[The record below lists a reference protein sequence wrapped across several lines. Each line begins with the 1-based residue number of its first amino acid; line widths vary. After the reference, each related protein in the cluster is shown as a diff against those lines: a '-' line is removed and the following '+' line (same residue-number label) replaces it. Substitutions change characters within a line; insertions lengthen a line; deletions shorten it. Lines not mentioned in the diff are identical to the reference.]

1 MKSLRIGSVIAAL
14 GLLAA
19 ALPGAA
25 AAASP
30 GVVQTVQVTFISTIC
45 PGYTVVPANRTPA
58 NFDETGGHFA
68 QLDTSYQLVL
78 VDPTTDIPA
87 ACVRADGWQ
96 FQMYSDPGISVP
108 EGTPVTTGADGVNTG
123 STTISLDAN
132 EIALAQT
139 TGAPTGLWI
148 SSIKQPGIAGFGAL
162 RCFNDMNN
170 GDDRENVQGIGS
182 SSLHIYCI
190 VYSVLAPETYHAVT
204 PTRLLDTRNGTGIAK
219 GTVGSKS
226 AKTFTVVGGVVPSTA
241 TAVTGNLTETGATG
255 AGFLFIGPTASNNPA
270 SSNLNFPVGDT
281 RANSVTV
288 GLGTGGTL
296 SFTYVSSKVGATTH
310 VVFDVTGYFTPDDT
324 GATYHEVV
332 PTRLLDSR
340 NGTGGV
346 SGAIGSKAPATFPV
360 TGGIVPDGATAVT
373 GNLTVTGATGG
384 GFLFIGPAAIANPG
398 SSNLNFPAGDTRA
411 NGVTVELGAGVH
423 DTLSVTYVSP
433 VVGAKAHVI
442 FDVTGYFTA
451 DLTGSHYIPVS
462 PARILDSRIGTGGVT
477 GPIGSKSAKTFPVVG
492 AGRVDAGATA
502 VTGNLTVTNATGGGF
517 LSIGPVADNNP
528 GTSTLNFPAAD
539 TRANAVTVGLGS
551 GNLSVTYVAP
561 HPGPTV
567 QAIFDVTGYF
577 I

>member
-14 GLLAA
+14 GLLAV
-19 ALPGAA
+19 ALPGTT

-30 GVVQTVQVTFISTIC
+30 AVVQTVQVTFISTLC

-68 QLDTSYQLVL
+68 QLDTSYQLAL
-78 VDPTTDIPA
+78 VDPNTDIPA
-87 ACVRADGWQ
+87 ACVRTDGWQ

-108 EGTPVTTGADGVNTG
+108 EGAAVTTGLDGVNSG
-123 STTISLDAN
+123 AATITLDAN

-148 SSIKQPGIAGFGAL
+148 SAIKQPGVAGFGAL
-162 RCFNDMNN
+162 RCYNDMNN

-182 SSLHIYCI
+182 ASLHIYCI
-190 VYSVLAPETYHAVT
+190 VYSVLAPATYHAVT
-204 PTRLLDTRNGTGIAK
+204 PTRLLDTRDGTGGIS
-219 GTVGSKS
+219 GTVASKTS
-226 AKTFTVVGGVVPSTA
+226 HTFTVTGGVVPAGA

-255 AGFLFIGPTASNNPA
+255 AGFIFIGPTGSINPA
-270 SSNLNFPVGDT
+270 SSNLNFPAGDV

-296 SFTYVSSKVGATTH
+296 SFTYSSSKVGARTH
-310 VVFDVTGYFTPDDT
+310 VVFDVTGYFTPNDT
-324 GATYHEVV
+324 GDTYHALT

-346 SGAIGSKAPATFPV
+346 SGPIGSKAPATFTV
-360 TGGIVPDGATAVT
+360 TGVTVPDAATAVT

-384 GFLFIGPAAIANPG
+384 GFLSLGPVAVANPG
-398 SSNLNFPAGDTRA
+398 FSNVNFPAGDTRA
-411 NGVTVELGAGVH
+411 NGVTVERGAGVH
-423 DTLSVTYVSP
+423 KTLSVTYVST
-433 VVGAKAHVI
+433 VAGAKAHVI

-451 DLTGSHYIPVS
+451 DLTGAHYIAVS
-462 PARILDSRIGTGGVT
+462 PARILDSRNNTGGVL
-477 GPIGSKSAKTFPVVG
+477 GPIGSKSAKTFPVIG
-492 AGRVDAGATA
+492 AGRVDAGALA

-528 GTSTLNFPAAD
+528 GTSTLNFPSGD
-539 TRANAVTVGLGS
+539 TRANAVTVGLGA
-551 GNLSVTYVAP
+551 GNLSFTYVAP
-561 HPGPTV
+561 HLGPTV

-577 I
+577 L